1 MTVTRRELLS
11 STAMAALGLAVSRPA
26 HAAPACCA
34 SQPAESKKAAFR
46 LSSQLGPIP
55 GKQLPEKL
63 ALMEQWGFEAVELP
77 GNCVGKEEE
86 FEKALK
92 NSRLKISAL
101 CWGSASGALVSEIP
115 EKRVEGIKLLKGA
128 IDTASRLG
136 CIGVIYVPAFNK
148 QTKLTN
154 QEIRAI
160 VLDVLPAIGEY
171 ALQKKTR
178 VLLEPLNRK
187 EAFFLRQLADGAA
200 ICRDCNTPGVH
211 MMGDFYHMAIE
222 ETSAMG
228 AFLSAGSYLD
238 HVHLASKTR
247 VMPGQDPEDAAFYQD
262 GFRGLKA
269 IGYHG
274 YCSFECG
281 CRGDRKV
288 EIPKALEFL
297 RQQWAKA

>member
-11 STAMAALGLAVSRPA
+11 TGAVAALGLAVSRPA
-26 HAAPACCA
+26 QAA
-34 SQPAESKKAAFR
+34 SQCCDKQKSALR

-63 ALMEQWGFEAVELP
+63 ALMEKWGFEAVELP

-101 CWGSASGALVSEIP
+101 CWGSAGGALVSEIP
-115 EKRVEGIKLLKGA
+115 EKRLEGVELLKRA
-128 IDTASRLG
+128 IDTAGRFA
-136 CIGVIYVPAFNK
+136 CTGVIYVPAFNK
-148 QTKLTN
+148 QTKLGN

-160 VLDVLPAIGEY
+160 LLDLMPAIGEY
-171 ALQKKTR
+171 ALQAKTR
-178 VLLEPLNRK
+178 VLFEPLNRK
-187 EAFFLRQLADGAA
+187 EAYFLRQLADGAS
-200 ICRDCNTPGVH
+200 ICRDCSTPGIQ

-222 ETSAMG
+222 ETSALG
-228 AFLSAGSYLD
+228 AFLSAGSYLQ

-247 VMPGQDPEDAAFYQD
+247 VMPGQDPEDAAFYLD

-269 IGYHG
+269 LGYHS

-281 CRGDRKV
+281 CRGDRMV
-288 EIPKALEFL
+288 EIPKAMQFL
-297 RQQWAKA
+297 RDQWEKA

>member
-11 STAMAALGLAVSRPA
+11 STAMAALGLAAVRPA
-26 HAAPACCA
+26 QAAPACG
-34 SQPAESKKAAFR
+34 EKSKAVLR

-55 GKQLPEKL
+55 AKPLPEKL
-63 ALMEQWGFEAVELP
+63 ALMEQWGFDAVELP

-101 CWGSASGALVSEIP
+101 CWGSAKGALVSEIP
-115 EKRVEGIKLLKGA
+115 ERRVEGIQLLKQA
-128 IDTASRLG
+128 IDTASRFG
-136 CIGVIYVPAFNK
+136 SIGVIYVPAFNK
-148 QTKLTN
+148 QTRLTN

-160 VLDVLPAIGEY
+160 LLDTLPAIGEY
-171 ALQKKTR
+171 AVQKNTR

-187 EAFFLRQLADGAA
+187 EAFFLRQLADAAA
-200 ICRDCNTPGVH
+200 ICRDCNTPGVQ
-211 MMGDFYHMAIE
+211 MMGDFYHMAVE

-228 AFLSAGSYLD
+228 AFLSAGPYLR

-269 IGYHG
+269 IGFREH
-274 YCSFECG
+274 CSFECG

-288 EIPKALEFL
+288 EIPKAMQFL
-297 RQQWAKA
+297 REQWEKA